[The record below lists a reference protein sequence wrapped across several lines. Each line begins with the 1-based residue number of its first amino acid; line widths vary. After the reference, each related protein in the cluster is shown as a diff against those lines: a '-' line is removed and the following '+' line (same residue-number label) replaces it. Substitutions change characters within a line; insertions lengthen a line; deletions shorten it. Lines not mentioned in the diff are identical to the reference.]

1 MTFTQILL
9 GTLANKSWNERGM
22 EGETGGG
29 ERGGTEKLKLSA
41 PKSSRLGAVSEVSLF
56 KGLITDFLPEAPS
69 GGR

>member
-1 MTFTQILL
+1 MTFTQLLL
-9 GTLANKSWNERGM
+9 GTLANKSCNERGM

-29 ERGGTEKLKLSA
+29 GTEQLKLSA
-41 PKSSRLGAVSEVSLF
+41 PKCSRLSAVSEVSLF